1 MSNEVQDTL
10 QLTPP
15 AQVSQDVAKSITFFV
30 PGVPIAKGSK
40 RAFTLPNSRRVVMTE
55 TNASTQKPWMSSV
68 GYTCQEEMKKA
79 GFTLL
84 GKGVPVLLA
93 LEFRMPRP
101 QTHYYQGQRRH
112 GELRDDAPRWCPVT
126 PDKDKLARCIYDALK
141 GVAYY
146 DDAQVVTGGN
156 DKVYPPVHAP
166 SPGVLITLMEAK

>member
-1 MSNEVQDTL
+1 MSNELQETL
-10 QLTPP
+10 PLLTVPTATP
-15 AQVSQDVAKSITFFV
+15 FIQFFV
-30 PGVPIAKGSK
+30 PGVPVAKGSK
-40 RAFTLPNSRRVVMTE
+40 SAFKLPNSSRVVMKE
-55 TNASTQKPWMSSV
+55 TNANRQKPWMSSV